1 MIIAIDADPGTIQV
15 YDPGDSGDSLISEWG
30 NLTWD
35 DYIEIFDPLDDSNTG
50 EFRVSSSARAV
61 LPGDTTIITLG
72 DAITGG
78 ADQLTPGGYV
88 FNVSKSKIKSI
99 DESGGN
105 VEVHDA
111 SRKFYGLVEGDIVE
125 IYDTGDS
132 NDGIHIVGNTV
143 THVRSGDGDTF
154 GVTTFNVSTSLDH
167 DSGDSGGTV
176 RLNSALWTL
185 GDSRHQNGFDFI
197 EFTKMR

>member
-1 MIIAIDADPGTIQV
+1 M
-15 YDPGDSGDSLISEWG
+15 
-30 NLTWD
+30 
-35 DYIEIFDPLDDSNTG
+35 
-50 EFRVSSSARAV
+50 
-61 LPGDTTIITLG
+61 
-72 DAITGG
+72 
-78 ADQLTPGGYV
+78 
-88 FNVSKSKIKSI
+88 
-99 DESGGN
+99 
-105 VEVHDA
+105 
-111 SRKFYGLVEGDIVE
+111 VEGDIVE